1 MTLRYI
7 GFHAARGGLALA
19 ALALGFTAE
28 GHGQASPKTARA
40 TRIEGD
46 RPAVDGRMDETVW
59 ETAQVVSD
67 FLQRSPDEGD
77 QPLQGTRV
85 YILYDDEALYIGA
98 RMASDDPSS
107 IAAPVTRR
115 DGFSNAERLTI
126 SLDPYL
132 DRRTAYSFTITSG
145 GVRSDQYHGSD
156 NEHRAQSQYDPVWH
170 AEVRIDSIGWTA
182 EMKIPYS
189 QIRFTPAEE
198 QVWGLN
204 MRRWTPQLNATDYW
218 VMVPSSETGFASRFG
233 TLEGLENVLP
243 PKRVEVIPYVAAE
256 ATAATRSQEDPFR
269 TVLGNRFG
277 GDAKIGVGSNL
288 TLDLSVNP
296 DFGQVEADPAEV
308 NLTQFETFFDE
319 RRPFFIEGNE
329 LITGQGPDYYY
340 SRRIGA
346 RPHGSA
352 SGDFVD
358 RPDNTTIAAAA
369 KLTGRLGSGLS
380 IGALAS
386 VTPRELART
395 FDLSSDTVEYVSVES
410 PTVFGV
416 VRLQQEFG
424 RSQSTVGATLTSVYR
439 GFGDQ
444 DTDLASFLHRDAV
457 SGGADWRLRFKDG
470 EYELTGYAGFSH
482 VRGEATALERTQR
495 SSARYYQRP
504 DADYV
509 TLDPT
514 RTSLSGYSLSIR
526 GDKNA
531 GRYILWGAQVSARS
545 PGFEINDIGR
555 LNSADAVD
563 FNADIQ
569 IRDTQPGKL
578 FRNYRIGTSIRGGW
592 NFGGVRQST
601 VLQNNTRV
609 TFHNFWDLNL
619 RTTRTLRAQ
628 SDFLTRGGP
637 SMGTA
642 SGWGFNARVSNGFSA
657 ATRVRVSGD
666 YKNDELGGWS
676 YTFGGG
682 LTVRPTPAWQ
692 LSLDPSYNRSINPR
706 QYIGTY
712 GNGREITF
720 GNRYIFG
727 FIERSRISAKIR
739 MDYAFTP
746 NLTIEAYAE
755 PFASSGRYFDHGELE
770 APQSRDLVTYGT
782 QGTTIVREEDG
793 SYSVTDGAEAFA
805 IPNRDFNVLSFRS
818 NLVIRWEWLPG
829 STFFLVWQQSR
840 SAEDQAGEIV
850 GAGSLGDALRAP
862 GLNFFAAKLTYWFSM
877 H

>member
-1 MTLRYI
+1 
-7 GFHAARGGLALA
+7 
-19 ALALGFTAE
+19 
-28 GHGQASPKTARA
+28 
-40 TRIEGD
+40 
-46 RPAVDGRMDETVW
+46 MDETVW
-59 ETAQVVSD
+59 QTGQVIAD
-67 FLQRSPDEGD
+67 FVQRSPDEGD
-77 QPLQGTRV
+77 EPLQATRV

-115 DGFSNAERLTI
+115 DGFSNAEQLTI

-132 DRRTAYSFTITSG
+132 DRRTAYSFTVTSA
-145 GVRSDQYHGSD
+145 GVRADQYHASD
-156 NEHRAQSQYDPVWH
+156 NEHRAQSQYNPVWH
-170 AEVRIDSIGWTA
+170 AVARIDSIGWTA

-189 QIRFTPAEE
+189 QIRFTAAAE
-198 QVWGLN
+198 QIWGLN
-204 MRRWTPQLNATDYW
+204 MRRWTPGLNATDYW

-243 PKRVEVIPYVAAE
+243 PSRVEMIPYVAGE
-256 ATAATRSQEDPFR
+256 ATAASRSQDDPFR
-269 TVLGNRFG
+269 SVLGNRFG

-319 RRPFFIEGNE
+319 RRPFFIEGND
-329 LITGQGPDYYY
+329 LLTGQGPDYYY

-358 RPDNTTIAAAA
+358 RPDNTTIAGAA
-369 KLTGRLGSGLS
+369 KLTGRLASGLS
-380 IGALAS
+380 VGALAS

-410 PTVFGV
+410 PTGFGV
-416 VRLQQEFG
+416 VRLQQELG
-424 RSQSTVGATLTSVYR
+424 RSQSTVGATLTGVHR
-439 GFGDQ
+439 GFGNR
-444 DTDLASFLHRDAV
+444 DTDLASFLHQDAY

-482 VRGEATALERTQR
+482 VRGDATALERTQR

-509 TLDPT
+509 TVDPT
-514 RTSLSGYSLSIR
+514 RTSLSGYALSIR

-531 GRYILWGAQVSARS
+531 GRHILWGAQVSARS
-545 PGFEINDIGR
+545 PGFEINDLGR

-569 IRDTQPGKL
+569 IRETQPGKL
-578 FRNYRIGTSIRGGW
+578 LRSYRIGTSIRGGW

-637 SMGTA
+637 SMGTGSA
-642 SGWGFNARVSNGFSA
+642 WGFNARVSNGFSA
-657 ATRVRVSGD
+657 ATRLRVNGD
-666 YKNDELGGWS
+666 YQNDELGGWS

-682 LTVRPTPAWQ
+682 LTLRPIPAWQ
-692 LSLDPSYNRSINPR
+692 LSIDPSYTRSVNPR
-706 QYIGTY
+706 QYIATSD
-712 GNGREITF
+712 NGRGITF

-727 FIERSRISAKIR
+727 FIERSRISAKVR
-739 MDYAFTP
+739 MNYAFTP
-746 NLTIEAYAE
+746 DLTIEAYAE

-770 APQSRDLVTYGT
+770 APESRDLITYGT

-793 SYSVTDGAEAFA
+793 SYSVTDGAEAFSIA
-805 IPNRDFNVLSFRS
+805 NRDFNVLSFRS
-818 NLVIRWEWLPG
+818 NLVVRWEWLPG

-840 SAEDQAGEIV
+840 SAEDQLGEIV